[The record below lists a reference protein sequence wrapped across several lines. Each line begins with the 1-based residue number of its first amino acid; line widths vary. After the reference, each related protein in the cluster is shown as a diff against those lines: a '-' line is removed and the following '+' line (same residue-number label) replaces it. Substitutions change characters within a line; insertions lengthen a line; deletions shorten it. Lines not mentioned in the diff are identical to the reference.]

1 MKTSAKRVPGY
12 ESKSARRLQ
21 SVMRKH
27 SVGPKIVNQPSLFP
41 AKKSIRKS
49 GLVGTVPIGVPNAG
63 EVLASV
69 KRGSGAVLVRR
80 VDFGKGLV
88 IDVRFFYRDADT
100 DTLMPT
106 KSGLVFSESKDLLT
120 LSNALLSISRGAL

>member
-1 MKTSAKRVPGY
+1 MKTSAK
-12 ESKSARRLQ
+12 KS
-21 SVMRKH
+21 
-27 SVGPKIVNQPSLFP
+27 P
-41 AKKSIRKS
+41 AKQTDLFARSAKRD
-49 GLVGTVPIGVPNAG
+49 TVKRSMSRATPAPLGIANAG
-63 EVLASV
+63 TVLASV